1 MNTIIKMKQTGGSG
15 TAVSPALTNQKA
27 VSTENLKFCS
37 MIGWAKIIKASI
49 SSFFVQDS
57 YNVVYARTFQ
67 SHFYQTYPIS
77 F

>member
-67 SHFYQTYPIS
+67 PPFYPIS